1 MKRLSNLLMMLAI
14 LSLGIVACNK
24 EDETLLT
31 DDPNA
36 ETAVLNEEEFDAD
49 FDDALDVAFSAMDIE
64 LGTTGGRLTADER
77 MTCAV
82 RTKVEN
88 TITIDFGEGCEGP
101 AGRMRKGKIIIT
113 YTGRYF
119 EPGSVIT
126 LTFEDFYLNG
136 KKLEGTRT
144 VTNLSETIE
153 DYPKHNIKLVGGKI
167 TWPDGTTMTRET
179 DRTRTWKR
187 AANPINDEV
196 EIFGTASGTNR
207 RGISYSATVA
217 ETTPIVLKRSC
228 WASGVFMP
236 VSGIKVMT
244 RTGRLTITT
253 DFGDGTC
260 DKIVTI
266 TIGERVKEVDLQNV
280 N

>member
-1 MKRLSNLLMMLAI
+1 MKRLSNLMMMLAL
-14 LSLGIVACNK
+14 LSIGIVACDN
-24 EDETLLT
+24 EEENFLN

-36 ETAVLNEEEFDAD
+36 EIAIANEEEFDSD
-49 FDDALDVAFSAMDIE
+49 FDDALDIAFSAMDLE
-64 LGTTGGRLTADER
+64 LGSTGGRLTADER
-77 MTCAV
+77 MKCAV
-82 RTKVEN
+82 RTKVDN
-88 TITIDFGEGCEGP
+88 TITVDFGEGCEGP
-101 AGRMRKGKIIIT
+101 AGRIRKGKIIFT
-113 YTGRYF
+113 YTGRYY

-126 LTFEDFYLNG
+126 LTFENFFLNG

-144 VTNLSETIE
+144 VTNLSESVE
-153 DYPKHNIKLVGGKI
+153 DYPKHNIQLVDGKI
-167 TWPDGTTMTRET
+167 TWPDGTTITRET
-179 DRTRTWKR
+179 NRTRTWKR

-207 RGISYSATVA
+207 RGISYNATVA
-217 ETTPIVLKRSC
+217 EATPIVMKRSC

-244 RTGRLTITT
+244 RTGRVTITT

-260 DKIVTI
+260 NKIVTLA
-266 TIGERVKEVDLQNV
+266 IGERVKEVDLQNV